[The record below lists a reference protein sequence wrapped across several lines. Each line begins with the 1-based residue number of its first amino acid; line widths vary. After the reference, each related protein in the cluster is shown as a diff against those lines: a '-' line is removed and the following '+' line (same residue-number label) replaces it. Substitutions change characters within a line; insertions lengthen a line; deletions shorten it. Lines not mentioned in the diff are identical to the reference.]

1 MYKGVGKN
9 SDAEKLEAISMF
21 TMRRQTPLNK
31 TSLAENVDLH
41 LTLKETHG
49 ILRRRLYNSEHG
61 MTPLWKRSLY
71 LLIHGTESRSTYNI
85 FTQEYSFFKRN

>member
-21 TMRRQTPLNK
+21 TIRRQTPHNK
-31 TSLAENVDLH
+31 TSLAENVDLR

-49 ILRRRLYNSEHG
+49 ILRKRLQNSEHG
-61 MTPLWKRSLY
+61 MIPLWKRSSY

-85 FTQEYSFFKRN
+85 FTQEYSFF